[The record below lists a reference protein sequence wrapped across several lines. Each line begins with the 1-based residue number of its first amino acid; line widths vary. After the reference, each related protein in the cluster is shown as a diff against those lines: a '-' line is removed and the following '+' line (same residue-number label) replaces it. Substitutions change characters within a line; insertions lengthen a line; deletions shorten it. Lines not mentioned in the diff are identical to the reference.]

1 MQSLQIGMAMLVL
14 TQLPAMALER
24 KGGGAQAPGM
34 TGSGCS
40 SNGRIYP
47 EGTQS
52 EGSSP
57 GNLCLPAGI
66 CPTASVILP
75 VYQCSGGQWRCLRN
89 CR

>member
-1 MQSLQIGMAMLVL
+1 MRLLGIGMAVTVL
-14 TQLPAMALER
+14 TLSPSMALER
-24 KGGGAQAPGM
+24 KGGGGQAQGM
-34 TGSGCS
+34 AGSGCS

-47 EGTQS
+47 EGTHS

-75 VYQCSGGQWRCLRN
+75 VFQCSGGQWRCLRN

>member
-1 MQSLQIGMAMLVL
+1 MKSLRIGIAMLVL
-14 TQLPAMALER
+14 TQLPAMAPER
-24 KGGGAQAPGM
+24 RGGGAQSHAM

-40 SNGRIYP
+40 SNGRTYP
-47 EGTQS
+47 EGTHS

-66 CPTASVILP
+66 CATASVVLP
-75 VYQCSGGQWRCLRN
+75 VYQCSGGQWHCLRN

>member
-1 MQSLQIGMAMLVL
+1 MRLLCIGLAMAVL
-14 TQLPAMALER
+14 ALSPSMALER
-24 KGGGAQAPGM
+24 RAGGDEAPRM
-34 TGSGCS
+34 AGSGCS
-40 SNGRIYP
+40 SKGRIYP

-57 GNLCLPAGI
+57 GNLCLPAGV
-66 CPTASVILP
+66 CATASVILT